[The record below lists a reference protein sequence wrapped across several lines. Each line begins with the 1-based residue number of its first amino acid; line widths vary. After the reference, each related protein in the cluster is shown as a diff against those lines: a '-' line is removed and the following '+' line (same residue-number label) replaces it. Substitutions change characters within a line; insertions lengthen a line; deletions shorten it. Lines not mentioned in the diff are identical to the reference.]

1 MESIQ
6 IYLNSI
12 NADKYNNGLTSDCEF
27 NLPNLEI
34 PDGYHIYLSVNQC
47 SIREYTQ
54 GLKRNFFRTKVS
66 KKFRFLD
73 FDFVRRT
80 KTPPFCP

>member
-47 SIREYTQ
+47 SIPY
-54 GLKRNFFRTKVS
+54 S
-66 KKFRFLD
+66 
-73 FDFVRRT
+73 
-80 KTPPFCP
+80 